1 MLKPLKK
8 LPIFDEHFKLPRTRL
23 QPLTLHMLHLPLLFL
38 LSQPH
43 LLLKLQS
50 LTSSMV
56 LLAKKFLHQ
65 CNLFL
70 TTNLYN
76 DEQKVVFGL
85 SYMKKGNALP
95 WAERKMEYLTSIRF
109 LGYSWAQFQIDV
121 RNSFGDMDQAATAR
135 MKIKD
140 IKQRTTVDEYIVWFE
155 EYAALTGYNDAAKI
169 DCLKS
174 GLNSGILTKIYLSI
188 PMPTTYE
195 EWKERASHFDCL
207 YQELQAINPSSHTLS
222 KRKANPSNPSS
233 LSSYSKTPTS
243 SHTTTPSPT
252 PIKVK
257 NEAVDPIIAAQRK
270 KDGVCIRCG
279 SADHWT
285 NNCPTKSSAP
295 RGGFRGRGRG
305 GHS

>member
-1 MLKPLKK
+1 
-8 LPIFDEHFKLPRTRL
+8 
-23 QPLTLHMLHLPLLFL
+23 
-38 LSQPH
+38 
-43 LLLKLQS
+43 
-50 LTSSMV
+50 
-56 LLAKKFLHQ
+56 
-65 CNLFL
+65 
-70 TTNLYN
+70 
-76 DEQKVVFGL
+76 
-85 SYMKKGNALP
+85 MKKGNALP

-121 RNSFGDMDQAATAR
+121 CDSFGDMDQAATAH

-140 IKQRTTVDEYIVWFE
+140 IKQRTTVNEYIVQFE

-174 GLNSGILTKIYLSI
+174 GLNSGILTKIYSSI

-195 EWKERASHFDCL
+195 EWKERTSHFDRL
-207 YQELQAINPSSHTLS
+207 YRELQAINPSSHTLS

-243 SHTTTPSPT
+243 SHMTTPSPA

-257 NEAVDPIIAAQRK
+257 NEAVDPIIAAQCK
-270 KDGVCIRCG
+270 KDGVCIRGG
-279 SADHWT
+279 SADHWA
-285 NNCPTKSSAP
+285 NNCPTKSSTP

-305 GHS
+305 GHSRGSHHICAVHTGADKKDDSSKDDKGSQNIYESSGVSKLSRSE